1 MSNRN
6 LAYQGKLAD
15 ADYLYAER
23 KAFEKSELINGIV
36 VAMAGASPNHNII
49 TTNLVTEIRTQ
60 TKRTPC
66 FPFSSDMRVKAHKGN
81 YYYPDVVVVCG
92 ERQFEDEEQDVLLNP
107 KIIIEVLSESTK
119 LKDRNEKFD
128 SYTTMPSVT
137 NYILVNQDMMRIEHF
152 LRTDETEWKVQV
164 LNDKSDKLILKSIN
178 CEISLADIYD
188 EIVFAE
194 QPNN

>member
-6 LAYQGKLAD
+6 LAYQATATD
-15 ADYLYAER
+15 EDYLEIER
-23 KAFEKSELINGIV
+23 LATEKSELIGGIV

-66 FPFSSDMRVKAHKGN
+66 FPFSSDMRVKARKGN

-92 ERQFEDEEQDVLLNP
+92 ERQFEDEEKDVLLNP
-107 KIIIEVLSESTK
+107 KIIIEVLSESTR

-137 NYILVNQDMMRIEHF
+137 NYILIDQNLMRVEHF
-152 LRTDETEWKVQV
+152 RRADDAEWKVQI
-164 LNDKSDKLILKSIN
+164 LSAKADKLILTSIN
-178 CEISLADIYD
+178 CEISLEDIYD
-188 EIVFAE
+188 EVIFTE
-194 QPNN
+194 QTIN